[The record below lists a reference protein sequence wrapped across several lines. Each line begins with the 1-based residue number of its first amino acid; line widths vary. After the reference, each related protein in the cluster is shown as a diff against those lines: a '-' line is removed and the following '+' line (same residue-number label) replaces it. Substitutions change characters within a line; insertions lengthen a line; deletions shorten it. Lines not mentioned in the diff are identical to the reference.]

1 MLVVSGIICVVL
13 GAFFF
18 YKLRPQE
25 GQPPSPWISSDFRGS
40 AMAIGLLCLFLAG
53 IGMVLKGV
61 TS

>member
-13 GAFFF
+13 GAFVF
-18 YKLRPQE
+18 YRLKPQD

-40 AMAIGLLCLFLAG
+40 AVAIALLCLFLAG
-53 IGMVLKGV
+53 IGMVLKGI